1 MKELL
6 EQAEALSGELVRWRR
21 HIHENPEV
29 GADLPDTCAYVTEEL
44 KKIGYEPYPVG
55 GGVVAMLDGD
65 PNGKV
70 ILLRGDMDALPMEEQ
85 SGEAFSSKRPGRMH
99 ACGHDTH
106 TAMLLGAA
114 KLLMDNKDKVKGRVK
129 FMFQPGEE
137 GYKGALHMVE
147 AGLLENPHVDAALG
161 MHSQSA
167 SDYPTGTIMHT
178 TGPSAASADGFKVI
192 VHGKGAH
199 GARPEDGIDPVNI
212 LAHILIA
219 LQTINSR
226 ERNQKEPLILTIGQ
240 IIAGDACNII
250 PERGYFTGTI
260 RTFNQQVREHA
271 KRRFIEIVNG
281 MCATFGGHADIEWT
295 TEMAPTIN
303 DPAVTPELL
312 GYIRELVGEENMAEV
327 PASMGSEDF
336 SEVLLNV
343 PGSYLNLSFGSKEE
357 GYLFGGH
364 HPKIRHNEDA
374 LPIGSAIYAQVA
386 IEWLQHN
393 N

>member
-44 KKIGYEPYPVG
+44 KKMGYEPYPVG

-85 SGEAFSSKRPGRMH
+85 SGEAFSSKRPGKMH

-226 ERNQKEPLILTIGQ
+226 ERNQQEPLILTIGQ

-250 PERGYFTGTI
+250 PDRGYFTGTI

>member
-29 GADLPDTCAYVTEEL
+29 GAGSARYLRLCHRGTEEDGIRAL
-44 KKIGYEPYPVG
+44 SG
-55 GGVVAMLDGD
+55 GRRRGSHAGRRSEWQGD
-65 PNGKV
+65 PSARRYGCPAHGGAV
-70 ILLRGDMDALPMEEQ
+70 RR
-85 SGEAFSSKRPGRMH
+85 AFSSKRPGKMH

-226 ERNQKEPLILTIGQ
+226 ERNQQEPLILTIGQ
-240 IIAGDACNII
+240 LIAGTAENII
-250 PERGYFTGTI
+250 PNDGYLTGTI
-260 RTFNQQVREHA
+260 RAFNQEVRVHA
-271 KRRFIEIVNG
+271 KRRLEEISKG
-281 MCATFGGHADIEWT
+281 IAATFGATAEIQWY
-295 TEMAPTIN
+295 TEFAPTIN
-303 DPAVTPELL
+303 DRALVAELATAMS
-312 GYIRELVGEENMAEV
+312 GNCSGTT
-327 PASMGSEDF
+327 G
-336 SEVLLNV
+336 
-343 PGSYLNLSFGSKEE
+343 
-357 GYLFGGH
+357 
-364 HPKIRHNEDA
+364 
-374 LPIGSAIYAQVA
+374 
-386 IEWLQHN
+386 
-393 N
+393 

>member
-44 KKIGYEPYPVG
+44 KKMGYEPYPVG

-147 AGLLENPHVDAALG
+147 AGLLENPHVDTALG

-226 ERNQKEPLILTIGQ
+226 ERNQQEPLILTIGQ

-312 GYIRELVGEENMAEV
+312 GYIRALVGEENMAEV

>member
-44 KKIGYEPYPVG
+44 KKMGYEPYPVG

-137 GYKGALHMVE
+137 VLSGARSMIE
-147 AGLLENPHVDAALG
+147 AGILEDPHVDAAMGAHMIPMIPAGLG
-161 MHSQSA
+161 GYGTGVVSA
-167 SDYPTGTIMHT
+167 SSDHL
-178 TGPSAASADGFKVI
+178 VI
-192 VHGKGAH
+192 RVEGRGGHGAH
-199 GARPEDGIDPVNI
+199 PQSTVDPINI
-212 LAHILIA
+212 GVHIHLA
-219 LQTINSR
+219 LQELLSR
-226 ERNQKEPLILTIGQ
+226 EADPAELVVLTFGKFQ
-240 IIAGDACNII
+240 GGDAANII
-250 PERGYFTGTI
+250 PSSAVLEGTL
-260 RTFNQQVREHA
+260 RTFSEPLRTHLLERIDTICTCTAEAFRGRAQVTDLCSTCSLQIDGDTAAAVAQGWQREGLKMLQQ
-271 KRRFIEIVNG
+271 
-281 MCATFGGHADIEWT
+281 
-295 TEMAPTIN
+295 
-303 DPAVTPELL
+303 
-312 GYIRELVGEENMAEV
+312 GEKM
-327 PASMGSEDF
+327 SGSEDF
-336 SEVLLNV
+336 AEIAARV
-343 PGSYLNLSFGSKEE
+343 PSTF
-357 GYLFGGH
+357 FVVGGGTAQDGCGVSLH
-364 HPKIRHNEDA
+364 NPKIRFRAEA
-374 LPIGSAIYAQVA
+374 LIYGAA
-386 IEWLQHN
+386 AYASGAAMWLELH
-393 N
+393 

>member
-6 EQAEALSGELVRWRR
+6 EQAAALSGELVRWRR

-44 KKIGYEPYPVG
+44 KKMGYEPYLVG

-85 SGEAFSSKRPGRMH
+85 SGEAFSSKHPGRMH

-199 GARPEDGIDPVNI
+199 GASPEDGIDPVNI

-226 ERNQKEPLILTIGQ
+226 ERNQQEPLILTIGQ

-281 MCATFGGHADIEWT
+281 VCATFGGHADIEWT
-295 TEMAPTIN
+295 TEMAYKCLA
-303 DPAVTPELL
+303 D
-312 GYIRELVGEENMAEV
+312 RC
-327 PASMGSEDF
+327 
-336 SEVLLNV
+336 
-343 PGSYLNLSFGSKEE
+343 
-357 GYLFGGH
+357 
-364 HPKIRHNEDA
+364 
-374 LPIGSAIYAQVA
+374 
-386 IEWLQHN
+386 
-393 N
+393 

>member
-1 MKELL
+1 MDFRAM
-6 EQAEALSGELVRWRR
+6 AEAVQ
-21 HIHENPEV
+21 PEV
-29 GADLPDTCAYVTEEL
+29 VAFRRDLHEHPEASFQEFRTTEQIAKEMDKLGIPYRRFEPTGLIAEIKGGKPGKTIALRAD
-44 KKIGYEPYPVG
+44 I
-55 GGVVAMLDGD
+55 
-65 PNGKV
+65 
-70 ILLRGDMDALPMEEQ
+70 DALSITEKTGLPF
-85 SGEAFSSKRPGRMH
+85 ASKNDGFMH